1 MEWMRWECRTIDIR
15 TAYLQVDQMKRRVWV
30 RRPNEARIEG
40 LWELQKTVYGLKDAA
55 RMWYEKVVKVIRYLK
70 GERSKL
76 EPAMFYWSEK
86 GKLIGIMCTH
96 VDDFCFGG
104 TEKFLKEVIGGLKMK
119 LRIGEEELSKFRYI
133 GVNMQSDEGVWME
146 QDRCIDS
153 ISAPIEDFN
162 DDRELKGNKLTMYRS
177 L

>member
-15 TAYLQVDQMKRRVWV
+15 TAYLQGDQMKRRVWV
-30 RRPNEARIEG
+30 RPPKEARIGG

-55 RMWYEKVVKVIRYLK
+55 RMWYEKIVKVIRDLK
-70 GERSKL
+70 RERSKL
-76 EPAMFYWSEK
+76 EPAMFHWSEKGKLIGIIK

-104 TEKFLKEVIGGLKMK
+104 TEKFLKEVIGGLKEK

-133 GVNMQSDEGVWME
+133 GVNMQRDEERVCME
-146 QDRCIDS
+146 QDRYIDS
-153 ISAPIEDFN
+153 ISAPIE
-162 DDRELKGNKLTMYRS
+162 
-177 L
+177 